1 MPRQRPL
8 LRPSTL
14 LLAAATLALGGC
26 ANGEET
32 SASVGSETSATTT
45 ATTATTATGP
55 MPTSAGTDDAKTD
68 ATTGST
74 TTGGTTGSTTGETT
88 EATTDATTGT
98 TGTTGSTGATDSD
111 SDSGTTTGGDLT
123 DEELLLLAIEGELDP
138 ADALQQIS
146 DSDGLPIA
154 GEGGTYYFACLCGPG
169 TWSLVG
175 DFNGWAPLAMNEAGA
190 LRWVE
195 LEIAAPD
202 GAKYKFVD
210 NVDVYIPDP
219 MARRYDYDAFGEFS
233 LVRASAP
240 HLERWFNVAGFG
252 LEPRDLQVYVPQ
264 DGLFS
269 HAIYAADG
277 QNLFDPDA
285 IWGGWKLQ
293 ESVPP
298 EMLIVGVDNTPAR
311 MDEYTHVTDVIQ
323 KMTVGGKGPDYA
335 KLVHEQIRPRMEA
348 AYGEPLTSAV
358 MGSSLGGLI
367 SFVIA
372 DLYPDDYD
380 MVISMSGTVGW
391 GSIGDGVN
399 NPTILEIYEQAGKRP
414 FAIYLD
420 SGGGDG
426 GMPCVDSDLDG
437 IDDDDL
443 AASDNYCENNQLRD
457 ALAGLGYTFDLD
469 LWHWWEPDAPHNEA
483 AWAARVGMPL
493 THFAGL

>member
-1 MPRQRPL
+1 M
-8 LRPSTL
+8 T
-14 LLAAATLALGGC
+14 TGT
-26 ANGEET
+26 T
-32 SASVGSETSATTT
+32 SA
-45 ATTATTATGP
+45 
-55 MPTSAGTDDAKTD
+55 
-68 ATTGST
+68 
-74 TTGGTTGSTTGETT
+74 TT
-88 EATTDATTGT
+88 EATTTGTTEATTG
-98 TGTTGSTGATDSD
+98 GTGATDSD

-123 DEELLLLAIEGELDP
+123 DEELLLLAIDGELDP

-175 DFNGWAPLAMNEAGA
+175 DFNDWTPLAMNEAGA

-202 GAKYKFVD
+202 GAKYKFHD

-219 MARRYDYDAFGEFS
+219 LGRRYDYDAFGEFS

-240 HLERWFNVAGFG
+240 HLERWFDVAGFG
-252 LEPRDLQVYVPQ
+252 LEARDLQVYVPQ

-269 HAIYAADG
+269 HAVYAADG
-277 QNLFDPDA
+277 QNLFDPEA

-293 ESVPP
+293 QSVPP

-311 MDEYTHVTDVIQ
+311 MDEYTHVTDEIQ
-323 KMTVGGKGPDYA
+323 GVTVGGKGADYA

-348 AYGEPLTSAV
+348 AYGEPLASAV
-358 MGSSLGGLI
+358 MGSSLGGLV

-391 GSIGDGVN
+391 GSIGDGIG
-399 NPTILEIYEQAGKRP
+399 NPTILEIYELAGKRP

-426 GMPCVDSDLDG
+426 GMACVDSDLDG
-437 IDDDDL
+437 IADDNL
-443 AASDNYCENNQLRD
+443 SASDNYCVNNQLRD
-457 ALAGLGYTFDLD
+457 ALADLGYTFELD